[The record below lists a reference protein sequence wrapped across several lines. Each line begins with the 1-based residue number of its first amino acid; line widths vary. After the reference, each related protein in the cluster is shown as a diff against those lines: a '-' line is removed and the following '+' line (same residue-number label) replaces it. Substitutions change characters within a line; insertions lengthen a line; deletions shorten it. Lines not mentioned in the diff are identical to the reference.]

1 MVKRS
6 GGYWQKKDRRD
17 VCATSKGRLPQGVGN
32 KTGVHACGM
41 SGTDYQEG
49 EMQCSVLL
57 LVRDESF
64 QPPTTVPP
72 ASIMPL

>member
-1 MVKRS
+1 MAEERI
-6 GGYWQKKDRRD
+6 DED

-49 EMQCSVLL
+49 KMQCSVLP
-57 LVRDESF
+57 VRDESF
-64 QPPTTVPP
+64 QPLDTVPTS
-72 ASIMPL
+72 SIMPL